1 MPTTRKTA
9 TSRPSEKSHRIRI
22 EIPQDANKAVVK
34 ALREVA
40 NAFPDAEI
48 EEHAEAS
55 PNSYSLTV
63 HVIPDAK
70 EETA

>member
-1 MPTTRKTA
+1 MATTRKTA

-22 EIPQDANKAVVK
+22 EIPQDADKAVVQ
-34 ALREVA
+34 ALRAVA
-40 NAFPDAEI
+40 HAIPGAGI

-70 EETA
+70 EETV